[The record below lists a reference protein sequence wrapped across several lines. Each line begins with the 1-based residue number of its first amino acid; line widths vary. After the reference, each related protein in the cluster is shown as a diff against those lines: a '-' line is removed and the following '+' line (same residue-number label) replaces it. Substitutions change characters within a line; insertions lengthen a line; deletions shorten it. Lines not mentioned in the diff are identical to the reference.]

1 MKKIGAFSLESMADK
16 DLEELYL
23 SAQAERIRRADNKIK
38 RDKWISDRYHQFK
51 CCYGDYKVIGETVV
65 IALAWMGNVKMAT
78 ATPVKGDKFVLRTGI
93 AVAYAK
99 ACGERIP
106 DFV

>member
-1 MKKIGAFSLESMADK
+1 MKIGAFTLETMTD
-16 DLEELYL
+16 DNLENLYV
-23 SAQAERIRRADNKIK
+23 SVQNERIRRADNKCK
-38 RDKWISDRYHQFK
+38 RTAWVNKHYAQFRN
-51 CCYGDYKVIGETVV
+51 CRGDYKVVDKTVV

-78 ATPVKGDKFVLRTGI
+78 ATPVKGDKFSLRTGI

-106 DFV
+106 NFV

>member
-1 MKKIGAFSLESMADK
+1 MKIDAFTLENMVDA
-16 DLEELYL
+16 DLENLYV
-23 SAQAERIRRADNKIK
+23 SVQNERIRRADNKIK
-38 RDKWISDRYHQFK
+38 RRKWIDDHYHQFK
-51 CCYGDYKVIGETVV
+51 NCYGDYKVVDRSVV
-65 IALAWMGNVKMAT
+65 IALSWMGNVKMAVAT
-78 ATPVKGDKFVLRTGI
+78 ATKDDKFEVRTGI